1 MKRKSI
7 VILAALMLVIPITS
21 SAEPQSGDG
30 NANISSSL
38 AVDSAV
44 GTFGSLSAAS
54 YSLHC
59 KFIHLQTRSL
69 ACVLP
74 YPCIELRRHLEEVAR

>member
-44 GTFGSLSAAS
+44 GTFGSLSAARIPCTANS
-54 YSLHC
+54 FTYRREVWHAFCL
-59 KFIHLQTRSL
+59 IH
-69 ACVLP
+69 V
-74 YPCIELRRHLEEVAR
+74 